1 MNGRA
6 DMKRVALYARVSTTD
21 QRPEVQLDALREYA
35 SARGLEVVQE
45 YIDHGV
51 SGTKDRRP
59 ALDALLADA
68 KRRRFDGVAAVKLD
82 RLARSVRHLTTMCA
96 DWEALGIDLIVVDQ
110 GIDTSTASGR
120 FLFHTLA
127 AVAELEGALIR
138 ERTKA
143 GLGAARRRG
152 VKLGGRKPV
161 LDKRGRERVQRL
173 RRSGK
178 SIRQI
183 AELVGISVGTVH
195 RAVTPVG

>member
-1 MNGRA
+1 
-6 DMKRVALYARVSTTD
+6 
-21 QRPEVQLDALREYA
+21 VQLNALREYA
-35 SARGLEVVQE
+35 AARGLEVVHE
-45 YIDHGV
+45 YVDHGV

-68 KRRRFDGVAAVKLD
+68 RRRRFDAVAAVRLD
-82 RLARSVRHLTTMCA
+82 RLARSVQHLTTMCA
-96 DWEALGIDLIVVDQ
+96 DWEALGVDLVVIDQ

-138 ERTKA
+138 ERTRA
-143 GLGAARRRG
+143 GLAAARRRG

-173 RRSGK
+173 RRAGK

-183 AELVGISVGTVH
+183 ADLVGVSIGTVH
-195 RAVTPVG
+195 RVVAPVG

>member
-1 MNGRA
+1 
-6 DMKRVALYARVSTTD
+6 MKRIALYARVSTTD
-21 QRPEVQLDALREYA
+21 QRPEVQLNALREYA
-35 SARGLEVVQE
+35 AARGLEVVQE
-45 YIDHGV
+45 FVDHGV

-68 KRRRFDGVAAVKLD
+68 HRRKFDGVCAVKLD
-82 RLARSVRHLTTMCA
+82 RLARSVQHLTTMCA
-96 DWEALGIDLIVVDQ
+96 DWEALGVDLIVVDQ

-143 GLGAARRRG
+143 GLTAARRRG

-161 LDKRGRERVQRL
+161 LDRSGRERVKRL

-178 SIRQI
+178 SLREI
-183 AELVGISVGTVH
+183 AGLVGVSVGTVH
-195 RAVTPVG
+195 ATVNA